1 MGSVAHRAAEA
12 EARTVALPATRGRQR
27 AGSRRSPWTRGPEFW
42 GYVFISPWLLGFL
55 LFTLGPMLISLY
67 LSFCK
72 YDLHTLTWVG
82 AKNYEV
88 LLTRDP
94 LFWKS
99 LGNTALYVLFAVP
112 LGLTGSLLIA
122 ILLNQKVKGMAWFR
136 TLFYLPSLVPAV
148 ASALVWVWVFHPDA
162 GLLNQGLSRLGIQGP
177 SWLQDPK
184 TALPA
189 LILMSLWGVGG
200 GRMII
205 FLAGLQGISDELYE
219 AASLDGARGWASFR
233 HVTLPML
240 SPTIFFNL
248 VLGIIGSF
256 QVFTSAYVMTGGGP
270 NNATLLY
277 VLYLYNNAF
286 RFFKMGKAS
295 AMAWVLFLILLI
307 FTVIQFKNAS
317 RWVYYEGGEKE

>member
-1 MGSVAHRAAEA
+1 MVTDAAPPASGRAAAAAREGA
-12 EARTVALPATRGRQR
+12 ERARRAPLTRKPG
-27 AGSRRSPWTRGPEFW
+27 FW
-42 GYVFISPWLLGFL
+42 GMLFISPWLLGFL
-55 LFTLGPMLISLY
+55 LFTAGPMLASLY

-72 YDLHTLTWVG
+72 YDLHTLQWVG

-99 LGNTALYVLFAVP
+99 LGNTAIYVLFSVP

-122 ILLNQKVKGMAWFR
+122 LLLNQKVKGMPVFR

-148 ASALVWVWVFHPDA
+148 ASALVWAWVFHPDA
-162 GLLNQGLSRLGIQGP
+162 GILNYGLSLLGIKGP
-177 SWLQDPK
+177 AWLTDPK
-184 TALPA
+184 TALTS
-189 LILMSLWGVGG
+189 LIIMALWGVGG

-219 AASLDGARGWASFR
+219 AAALDGARGWSQFR

-240 SPTIFFNL
+240 SPTIFFNM

-256 QVFTSAYVMTGGGP
+256 QVFTSAYIMTGGGP
-270 NNATLLY
+270 DNATLMY

-286 RFFKMGKAS
+286 RFFKLGKAS
-295 AMAWVLFLILLI
+295 AMAWILFAILLV

-317 RWVYYEGGEKE
+317 KWVYYEGGEKE

>member
-1 MGSVAHRAAEA
+1 VAAERQA
-12 EARTVALPATRGRQR
+12 VTGAQGAVALPRPAARERTRRAPLTRQP
-27 AGSRRSPWTRGPEFW
+27 GFW
-42 GYVFISPWLLGFL
+42 GFVFISPWLLGFL
-55 LFTLGPMLISLY
+55 LFTAGPMLASLY

-82 AKNYEV
+82 TKNYEV
-88 LLTRDP
+88 LLSRDP

-99 LGNTALYVLFAVP
+99 LGNTAIYVLFSVP
-112 LGLTGSLLIA
+112 IGLTGSLLIA
-122 ILLNQKVKGMAWFR
+122 LLLNQKVKGMATFR

-148 ASALVWVWVFHPDA
+148 ASALVWAWVFHPDA
-162 GLLNQGLSRLGIQGP
+162 GLLNYGLSFLGIEGP
-177 SWLQDPK
+177 AWLLDPQ
-184 TALPA
+184 TALA
-189 LILMSLWGVGG
+189 SLIIMSLWGIGG

-233 HVTLPML
+233 HITLPML

-270 NNATLLY
+270 NNATLMY

-286 RFFKMGKAS
+286 RFFKLGKAS
-295 AMAWVLFLILLI
+295 AMAWILFVILLV
-307 FTVIQFKNAS
+307 FTVIQFRNAS
-317 RWVYYEGGEKE
+317 KWVYYEGGERE

>member
-1 MGSVAHRAAEA
+1 MGTAARRAAEA
-12 EARTVALPATRGRQR
+12 EAGAAALPAPR
-27 AGSRRSPWTRGPEFW
+27 AREQARARRSPWTRGPGFW
-42 GYVFISPWLLGFL
+42 GYVFISPWLIGFL

-67 LSFCK
+67 LSFCR

-122 ILLNQKVKGMAWFR
+122 ILLNQKVRGMPWFR

-162 GLLNQGLSRLGIQGP
+162 GLLNHGLSRLGIQGP
-177 SWLQDPK
+177 QWLQDPR

-248 VLGIIGSF
+248 VPGIIGSF

-295 AMAWVLFLILLI
+295 AMAWVLFLILLV
-307 FTVIQFKNAS
+307 FTIIQFKNAS

>member
-1 MGSVAHRAAEA
+1 M
-12 EARTVALPATRGRQR
+12 
-27 AGSRRSPWTRGPEFW
+27 
-42 GYVFISPWLLGFL
+42 SPWLLGFL
-55 LFTLGPMLISLY
+55 IFTAGPMLTSLY

-82 AKNYEV
+82 TKNYEV
-88 LLTRDP
+88 LLTRDAGG

-99 LGNTALYVLFAVP
+99 LTNTALYVLFSVP
-112 LGLTGSLLIA
+112 LGLTGSLLVA
-122 ILLNQKVKGMAWFR
+122 MLLNQKVKGIALFR

-148 ASALVWVWVFHPDA
+148 ASALIWQWVFHPDA
-162 GLLNQGLSRLGIQGP
+162 GLLNYGLSKVGVDGP
-177 SWLQDPK
+177 DWLQDPK
-184 TALPA
+184 TALSS
-189 LILMSLWGVGG
+189 LIIMSLWGIGG

-219 AASLDGARGWASFR
+219 ASSLDGAGAWHQFR

-270 NNATLLY
+270 NNATLMY
-277 VLYLYNNAF
+277 VLYLYRNAF
-286 RFFKMGKAS
+286 VYFKLGKAS
-295 AMAWVLFLILLI
+295 AMAWILFVILLV
-307 FTVIQFKNAS
+307 FTIIQFKSAS
-317 RWVYYEGGEKE
+317 KWVYYEGAERE